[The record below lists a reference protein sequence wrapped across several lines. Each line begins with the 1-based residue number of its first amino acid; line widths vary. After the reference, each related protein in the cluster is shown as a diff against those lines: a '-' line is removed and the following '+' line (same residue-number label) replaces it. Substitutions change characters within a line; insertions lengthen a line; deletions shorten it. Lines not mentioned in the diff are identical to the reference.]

1 MMAKDLEP
9 GQVFFYGERGG
20 TVLVRSNE
28 GADNESWVVAYR
40 PVGEAALR
48 KWFVPATQIVVPAE
62 IREGVS
68 GPVRSSLR

>member
-28 GADNESWVVAYR
+28 GADNE
-40 PVGEAALR
+40 P
-48 KWFVPATQIVVPAE
+48 
-62 IREGVS
+62 
-68 GPVRSSLR
+68 